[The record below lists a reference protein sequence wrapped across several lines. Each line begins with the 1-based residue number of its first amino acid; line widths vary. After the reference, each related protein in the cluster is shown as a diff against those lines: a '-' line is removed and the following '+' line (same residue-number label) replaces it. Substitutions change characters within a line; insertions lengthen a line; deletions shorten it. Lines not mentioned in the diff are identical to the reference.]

1 MSRLLRADFSR
12 MFKSLVF
19 KLGILFSVAFAVV
32 MVVARYID
40 FKVNADI
47 YAQYAD
53 MSLNANDFIF
63 AGGFFIVFMVA
74 VFKGLFVGAD
84 YSDGTIR
91 NKLMIGHRRSSIYF
105 ANYVT
110 CYAATLIFNFAYIIT
125 VFVFSL
131 IMFGN
136 AAFNHAHFFVN
147 LGFLIITSTALV
159 ALFLFFAMLINNKA
173 AASVTLLILAIA
185 MWFSA
190 MLLTERLAQTEYFS
204 DIYYVNE
211 EGEVIQDQSVK
222 NPQYLTGI
230 KREIYEFV
238 DDFLPSTQ
246 YYQILQWNVERPIR
260 FLLCDAAMVIVM
272 TGAGV
277 MIFKRKDLK

>member
-19 KLGILFSVAFAVV
+19 KLGILFSAAFAVV

-47 YAQYAD
+47 YAQYED
-53 MSLNANDFIF
+53 LSLNANDFIF

-74 VFKGLFVGAD
+74 VFMGLFVGAD

-110 CYAATLIFNFAYIIT
+110 CYAATLIFNFVYIIT
-125 VFVFSL
+125 VFVLSL

-136 AAFNHAHFFVN
+136 ATFNHAHFFVN
-147 LGFLIITSTALV
+147 LGFMIITSAALV

-173 AASVTLLILAIA
+173 AASVTLLTLAIA
-185 MWFSA
+185 MWCSA

-260 FLLCDAAMVIVM
+260 FLLCDAAMVLVM

-277 MIFKRKDLK
+277 FMFKRKDLK